1 MAGPARSGPLAGIRV
16 IEFAGVGPCP
26 MAGML
31 LSDLGAEVIVL
42 DRMEPTGLGIE
53 RQRRFDVV
61 RRGKSSVAVDLKRA
75 EGRTCAMDLIARA
88 DAVIEGF
95 RPGVMERLGLGP
107 DPCLGRNPRLVYG
120 RVTGWGQQGPLAQA
134 AGHDLNYIALA
145 GALSAIGREG
155 GPPAIPLNLIGDYG
169 AGAMMLAFGVVCALL
184 EARQSGRGQVVDA
197 AMMDGTATLMASLF
211 GMAAAGLHSEER
223 GTNLLDSGAPHY
235 ETYACADGEWIAIA
249 PIEGKFRTIL
259 LRALDFDPMQFP
271 DLDDRAQWPR
281 ARALFAARF
290 AERTRAEWCAVL
302 EGTDACFAPV
312 LRLSEAP
319 RHPHAVARGTFIEIE
334 GVPQPAPQPRFSR
347 TVPDTPGTVQPVGG
361 GGRAALRAWGLG
373 EDAIADLAAGGT
385 IRFAVENPAAPGQS
399 GGESAGA
406 GGAA

>member
-1 MAGPARSGPLAGIRV
+1 MGAGPLAGIRV
-16 IEFAGVGPCP
+16 VEFAGIGPCP

-42 DRMEPTGLGIE
+42 DRTEPAGLGIA
-53 RQRRFDVV
+53 RGRRFDVV
-61 RRGKSSVAVDLKRA
+61 RRGRPSVAVDLKRA
-75 EGRTCAMDLIARA
+75 EGRACAMDLIGRA

-107 DPCLGRNPRLVYG
+107 DPCLRHNPRLVYG
-120 RVTGWGQQGPLAQA
+120 RVTGWGQDGPLAQA

-169 AGAMMLAFGVVCALL
+169 AGGMMLAFGVVCALL
-184 EARQSGRGQVVDA
+184 EARRSGQGQVVDA
-197 AMMDGTATLMASLF
+197 AMMDGTATLMASLL

-235 ETYACADGEWIAIA
+235 ETYLCADGEWIAIA
-249 PIEGKFRTIL
+249 PIEPKFRAIL
-259 LRALDFDPMQFP
+259 LRALGFDPAIFP
-271 DLDDRAQWPR
+271 DLDDRAEWPK
-281 ARALFAARF
+281 ARVLFADRF
-290 AERTRAEWCAVL
+290 AERTRAEWCAAL

-319 RHPHAVARGTFIEIE
+319 LHPHAVARGTFVEID

-347 TVPDTPGTVQPVGG
+347 TVPGTPGPVQPVGG
-361 GGRAALRAWGLG
+361 GGQTALRAWGL
-373 EDAIADLAAGGT
+373 EENAIAALEAGGA
-385 IRFAVENPAAPGQS
+385 IRFA
-399 GGESAGA
+399 A